1 MRQLRSVHIV
11 ERNFEPINRRNYR
24 MSKVWNT
31 LIDIQHLLEDNFNAT
46 GMEVFEPGMDRFN
59 QPGWVNRVW
68 TSELYRRAH
77 VDVVDARETKG
88 LWMMHCCIF
97 PHIHNPA
104 PIYGFDVIAGKNK
117 ITGCFHD
124 YSKAGDDNHP
134 MMEWFADEVAK
145 LEWRRE
151 RALPEWATNIFS
163 KSMVAAG
170 NVSDEAEL
178 EQITNLART
187 TVTHYLSTVAE
198 TNNTAIDTTSAQNYY
213 AQNQK
218 CNPHTPRVM
227 VSLGLS
233 EEDVTH
239 FIQEC
244 LFPEILKA
252 KE

>member
-1 MRQLRSVHIV
+1 MNQSQ
-11 ERNFEPINRRNYR
+11 
-24 MSKVWNT
+24 SKVWDT
-31 LIDIQHLLEDNFNAT
+31 LIEIQHLLESSFNAT
-46 GMEVFEPGMDRFN
+46 GTEIFEPGMDRFN

-68 TSELYRRAH
+68 SSTRYRRAH
-77 VDVVDARETKG
+77 VDVVDARESKG

-124 YSKAGDDNHP
+124 YSKAGDPEHP
-134 MMEWFADEVAK
+134 MMDWFADEAQK
-145 LEWRRE
+145 LDWNRTRKLPDWAE
-151 RALPEWATNIFS
+151 RIFS
-163 KSMVAAG
+163 PSMVAAA

-178 EQITNLART
+178 EQITNMAKRT
-187 TVTHYLSTVAE
+187 ITHYLESVAE
-198 TNNTAIDTTSAQNYY
+198 TNNTANDTTYEQNFY

-218 CNPHTPRVM
+218 QNPHTPRVM

-233 EEDVTH
+233 EEDVQH

-244 LFPEILKA
+244 LFPEIV
-252 KE
+252 